1 MPGAKKHVRR
11 ARSRVRAATSLGVPR
26 VEMHYLDISSIVPY
40 ELNPR
45 DNAAAIESVANS
57 IRSFGFLVPVVVD
70 ANNVLVAGHTR
81 VEAAKTLGLNEVP
94 AIKADKL
101 TPDQIDAFRI
111 IDNKVSELARWD
123 FDLLSVEITRL
134 TGSGIEFVGYGFTQE
149 EVDCLSDA
157 VADDC
162 LNVDNL
168 VDQEA
173 RDRTRRAERR
183 APATAPFVL
192 GELVFFITATEYRNW
207 VSGVRE
213 LCDYDETAITAEIKR
228 RLGISQG

>member
-1 MPGAKKHVRR
+1 
-11 ARSRVRAATSLGVPR
+11 
-26 VEMHYLDISSIVPY
+26 MHYLDISSIVPY

-183 APATAPFVL
+183 APATARFVL

>member
-1 MPGAKKHVRR
+1 
-11 ARSRVRAATSLGVPR
+11 
-26 VEMHYLDISSIVPY
+26 MHYLDISSIVPY

-183 APATAPFVL
+183 AQAPARVVL